1 MIMHIPRIYY
11 FIDDL
16 NENHITKL
24 KKNVAIIYRNYSQKA
39 DINKIIKF
47 NKICKKNKRLFFI
60 SNNIKLAIKLDLNGA
75 YIPAFNNKINLSHY
89 KKKNFLF
96 LGSAHSIK
104 EIIIKEKQGV
114 DCILISPLFLTS
126 KSNKFLGITN
136 FKKLSN
142 HTNKK
147 VIALGGLNKKNL
159 HKIKVLNVHGYASIS
174 LFRSA

>member
-60 SNNIKLAIKLDLNGA
+60 SNNIKLAIKLDLNGSRSVGILLRKKERPHQPEHSPWLDDVSSSSSSSRLA
-75 YIPAFNNKINLSHY
+75 QSLHSRFQLSGSLWVPLSATNLTLA
-89 KKKNFLF
+89 N
-96 LGSAHSIK
+96 
-104 EIIIKEKQGV
+104 
-114 DCILISPLFLTS
+114 
-126 KSNKFLGITN
+126 
-136 FKKLSN
+136 
-142 HTNKK
+142 
-147 VIALGGLNKKNL
+147 
-159 HKIKVLNVHGYASIS
+159 VLLEDLLAVRTAEV
-174 LFRSA
+174 RK